1 MNSFHGK
8 LFYFIV
14 IEISI
19 DTAEPILLSNLG
31 YIIIII
37 VSFLVYCMKSVA
49 TKLAPVD
56 RSGCFSLQLDLAY
69 TKSML
74 TVSARSKCDCL
85 LQIFV
90 IINYL

>member
-1 MNSFHGK
+1 MGNCFI
-8 LFYFIV
+8 FIV
-14 IEISI
+14 IEIFI
-19 DTAEPILLSNLG
+19 DTAEQILLSNLG
-31 YIIIII
+31 YIIIILL
-37 VSFLVYCMKSVA
+37 SFIVYCMKSVA
-49 TKLAPVD
+49 TELVPVC
-56 RSGCFSLQLDLAY
+56 RTWCFSLQLDIAY